1 MASSWLHRRSAVQ
14 QPPGG
19 GGGDR
24 VRVSP
29 CGKGTRLRESVVAR
43 SRTCRCGGSGP
54 DCLQDV
60 GRVGR
65 LAPHADLPAEHQL
78 LLLSVADPGERLAA
92 VDVLPGDVEVV
103 QVPDALV
110 AHYASETLGH
120 NLWADS
126 GPQPGGAFHR
136 SDCLFSTMHRQM
148 EDSRL
153 PRNERNRLIFAVYQ
167 LCTTVRGLRFSSN
180 ELKVSSL
187 QAGRRVKVRAPL

>member
-1 MASSWLHRRSAVQ
+1 
-14 QPPGG
+14 
-19 GGGDR
+19 
-24 VRVSP
+24 
-29 CGKGTRLRESVVAR
+29 VAR

-126 GPQPGGAFHR
+126 GAQPGGAFHR
-136 SDCLFSTMHRQM
+136 SDCLSVPCIGCRGMRGTEADF
-148 EDSRL
+148 
-153 PRNERNRLIFAVYQ
+153 
-167 LCTTVRGLRFSSN
+167 RGLPVVHNRQWIEVFFERVERFFP
-180 ELKVSSL
+180 
-187 QAGRRVKVRAPL
+187 AGGAQSQG

>member
-126 GPQPGGAFHR
+126 GAQPGGAFHR
-136 SDCLFSTMHRQM
+136 SDCLSVPCIGCRGMRGTEADF
-148 EDSRL
+148 
-153 PRNERNRLIFAVYQ
+153 
-167 LCTTVRGLRFSSN
+167 RGLPVVHNRQWIEVFFERVERFFP
-180 ELKVSSL
+180 
-187 QAGRRVKVRAPL
+187 AGGAQSQG

>member
-14 QPPGG
+14 QPPS

-24 VRVSP
+24 VRVSL

-65 LAPHADLPAEHQL
+65 LAPH
-78 LLLSVADPGERLAA
+78 

-126 GPQPGGAFHR
+126 GAQPGGAFHR
-136 SDCLFSTMHRQM
+136 SDCLSVPCIGCRGMRGTEADF
-148 EDSRL
+148 
-153 PRNERNRLIFAVYQ
+153 
-167 LCTTVRGLRFSSN
+167 RGLPVVHNRQWIEVFFERVERFFP
-180 ELKVSSL
+180 
-187 QAGRRVKVRAPL
+187 AGGAQSQG